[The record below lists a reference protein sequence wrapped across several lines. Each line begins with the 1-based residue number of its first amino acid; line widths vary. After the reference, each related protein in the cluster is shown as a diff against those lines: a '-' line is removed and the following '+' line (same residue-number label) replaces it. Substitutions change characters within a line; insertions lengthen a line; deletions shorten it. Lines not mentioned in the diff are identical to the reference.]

1 MGLRG
6 DKEGSG
12 LDENIR
18 IQKGGRVI
26 TRMQGFKKNNTI
38 SEKELDRSPYFEM
51 DNSNAI
57 KCFCSAVFA
66 VKR

>member
-1 MGLRG
+1 MGLGG

-38 SEKELDRSPYFEM
+38 SEKELIQM
-51 DNSNAI
+51 QSNV
-57 KCFCSAVFA
+57 SVLQYLQ
-66 VKR
+66 